1 MNSYNHS
8 ALRAKRARLGKILG
22 HKAIYFF
29 FYLFAVLFI
38 AAGFYLLFAQKSPL
52 AWLCFGIGIFLAL
65 PPYWIRHDLVELP
78 RSKQDSLENLLSREL
93 LIKLPSK
100 LDTKT
105 ILDKSLTCQS
115 ARFLA
120 NRYGIIAQLIDI
132 LVPADEIKTEDL
144 FAKARAI
151 MKDLNLPEIDGATLI
166 VAAIELTPNSESV
179 LNRIKLDQN
188 ALYGGLS
195 WYYYLVNLSDNYNK
209 YKNTGGIARDL
220 SFGYS
225 NLLSRFAENISA
237 KYVGNYS
244 PSLNIES
251 HKDNVSQMI
260 SIFSGK
266 GRQNV
271 ALIGANGSGRSN
283 IVENFASEILN
294 SKTSEKLRFRQI
306 FRLDAAA
313 LVANASERG
322 KIEYLMNEIFN
333 EVFAA
338 KNIILWLDNAELFF
352 EDKNGAIDISNL
364 LIPILENGAIR
375 IILTIDEQNF
385 LEITGRNPKFTNSVN
400 RIMVEAANHD
410 ETIAV
415 LQDQSPYLEYK
426 NKDTVITY
434 WALEEAYKLG
444 SKYIK
449 DLVMPGQALAL
460 LETATSYA
468 EEGFV
473 TDKSV
478 QVAVEK
484 NFGVKMQSTQSAEDK
499 AKLLSLEDELHKRL
513 IGQDNAVKAVSNSLR
528 RSAAGVRNQNRPI
541 GTFIFLGPTGV
552 GKTELAKALSEVY
565 FNGESNIV
573 RIDLNEY
580 VKEEDVSRLIADASE
595 YDMSLTAQI
604 SKQPFS
610 VVLLDEIEKAHPKV
624 LTSLLQLLDEGI
636 LRDTKNH
643 EVSFRDAIIIAT
655 SNAGANQIRDYL
667 SSGNKLEETKDM
679 LIDQLIHDGEF
690 KPEFLNRFD
699 EICIFEPLSK
709 ESLIKIVDLIIADV
723 NSNLESRKMTVILD
737 DEAKALLVEKGY
749 DPKLGARPMRR
760 IVQNTVENII
770 AKRVLANDVTS
781 GAEISISKQDILDQL
796 EN

>member
-1 MNSYNHS
+1 MNNYDHS

-65 PPYWIRHDLVELP
+65 PPYWIHHDLVELP

-93 LIKLPSK
+93 LIKLPRK

-166 VAAIELTPNSESV
+166 VAAIELTPDSESV

-195 WYYYLVNLSDNYNK
+195 WYYYLVNLSDNYHK

-468 EEGFV
+468 EEGYV

-478 QVAVEK
+478 QAAVEK

-667 SSGNKLEETKDM
+667 SSGKKLEETKDM

-723 NSNLESRKMTVILD
+723 NSNLESRKITVILD

>member
-1 MNSYNHS
+1 MNSYNYHAS
-8 ALRAKRARLGKILG
+8 RARRARLGKVLG
-22 HKAIYFF
+22 HKAVYAFF
-29 FYLFAVLFI
+29 HIFALLFLATGI
-38 AAGFYLLFAQKSPL
+38 YLLIQKSPL
-52 AWLCFGIGIFLAL
+52 AWLCFGFAIFLAL

-78 RSKQDSLENLLSREL
+78 KDKTDSLENRLSREL
-93 LIKLPSK
+93 LVRLPK
-100 LDTKT
+100 NPDTKA
-105 ILDKSLTCQS
+105 ILTESLECQS
-115 ARFLA
+115 AIFLE
-120 NRYGIIAQLIDI
+120 NRYGIVAPLIDI
-132 LVPADEIKTEDL
+132 LVPASEIKPEVL
-144 FAKARAI
+144 FAKASEIATS
-151 MKDLNLPEIDGATLI
+151 LNLPEVDGGTVI
-166 VAAIELTPNSESV
+166 VASIELTPNYEKILKS
-179 LNRIKLDQN
+179 LKLDLP
-188 ALYGGLS
+188 ALYGGIS
-195 WYYYLVNLSDNYNK
+195 WYYYLVNLTKNYRK

-220 SFGYS
+220 SFGYA
-225 NLLSRFAENISA
+225 NLLSRFAENISQ

-244 PSLNIES
+244 PSLNIAS
-251 HKDNVSQMI
+251 HKDNVEQMI
-260 SIFSGK
+260 DIFSGK

-313 LVANASERG
+313 LVASASGRG
-322 KIEYLMNEIFN
+322 QIEGLMNEIFN
-333 EVFAA
+333 EVYAA
-338 KNIILWLDNAELFF
+338 KNIILWLDNAEVFF
-352 EDKNGAIDISNL
+352 EDQTGAIDISNL

-375 IILTIDEQNF
+375 IILTIDEQHF
-385 LEITGRNPKFTNSVN
+385 LEASSKNPRFTNSIN
-400 RIMVEAANHD
+400 RIMVQAANHD

-415 LQDQSPYLEYK
+415 LQDQSPYFEYK
-426 NKDTVITY
+426 SQHAIITY
-434 WALEEAYKLG
+434 WALEEAYRLG

-449 DLVMPGQALAL
+449 DLVMPGQALTL
-460 LETATSYA
+460 LEMAANYA

-478 QVAVEK
+478 QQAVEK
-484 NFGVKMQSTQSAEDK
+484 NFGIKMQSTQSATDK
-499 AKLLSLEDELHKRL
+499 KKLLDLENELHKRL
-513 IGQDNAVKAVSNSLR
+513 IGQDSAVKAVSDSLR

-552 GKTELAKALSEVY
+552 GKTELAKALSETY
-565 FNGESNIV
+565 FNGEQNVI

-604 SKQPFS
+604 SKQPFA

-624 LTSLLQLLDEGI
+624 LTALLQLLDEGI

-667 SSGNKLEETKDM
+667 SSGKKLDEVKDI
-679 LIDQLIHDGEF
+679 LVEQLIHDGEF

-699 EICIFEPLSK
+699 EICVFEPLEK
-709 ESLIKIVDLIIADV
+709 DDLMKIIDLIIASV
-723 NSNLESRKMTVILD
+723 NDNLSSQKITINVD
-737 DEAKALLVEKGY
+737 NDAKALLVEKGY

-760 IVQNTVENII
+760 IVQKTVENII
-770 AKRVLANDVTS
+770 AKRVLAGDVSS
-781 GAEISISKQDILDQL
+781 GAEIQISKQDIIDQL
-796 EN
+796 EK